1 MMLDLVK
8 RGLSAKRE
16 SKYIDFKSSL
26 DFNESHSW
34 CEIIKDIIAM
44 ANSGGGLILIG
55 LNNNGTPSGFDPTPI
70 LNLDIAVI
78 ADKIHKYTGTHFDDF
93 EISKEYKESNSIAA
107 LVVKPV
113 RIPIVFTSP
122 GTYKVSDKEQ
132 KTAFS
137 KGTVYFRHGAKSEPG
152 TTEDIRKAIERQL
165 DSIRKSWLSGV
176 RKVVKTP
183 PDHQIV
189 ALAPGNEVVETK
201 SPKAMPIRLTDDP
214 SVPAYRKM
222 NPDDT
227 HPYRQKE
234 VILDV
239 NKKLKGKAQINSYDI
254 QVIRQIYQIA
264 NKQEFMYKSKFGST
278 QYSDAFVSWI
288 VNKFDGDSEFFVNTR
303 AEVYRIKYKGTT
315 SGFKGHR

>member
-1 MMLDLVK
+1 MLDLVE

-26 DFNESHSW
+26 DFNESGSW

-55 LNNNGTPSGFDPTPI
+55 LNNNGTPSGFDSTPI
-70 LNLDIAVI
+70 LNLDTALI

-93 EISKEYKESNSIAA
+93 EISKEDKDGNPIAA
-107 LVVKPV
+107 LLVKPV

-122 GTYKVSDKEQ
+122 GTYNVSNKKQ

-152 TTEDIRKAIERQL
+152 TTEDIRKAVERQL
-165 DSIRKSWLSGV
+165 DSIRKLWVSGV

-201 SPKAMPIRLTDDP
+201 LPKAMAIRLTDDP
-214 SVPAYRKM
+214 SAPAYRKL
-222 NPDDT
+222 NTDDT
-227 HPYRQKE
+227 YPYRQKE
-234 VILDV
+234 LICEV
-239 NKKLKGKAQINSYDI
+239 NKKLKGKAIINSYDI
-254 QVIRQIYQIA
+254 LVIRRIYPV
-264 NKQEFMYKSKFGST
+264 NDKPEFVYQTKFGSI
-278 QYSDAFVSWI
+278 QYSEAFAQWI
-288 VNKFDGDSEFFVNTR
+288 IDEYEKSSDFFTNTR
-303 AEVYRIKYKGTT
+303 AEAYK
-315 SGFKGHR
+315 RNY